1 MPRKLVVCLDGTWN
15 DPNTGTNVYRLKN
28 RIRPRGQVVYYDAG
42 VGSARVRVSRQ
53 MWVKNLFDRLGG
65 GAFGAGLS
73 GNVQEAYRWVAEH
86 YEEGDELWFF
96 GFSRGA
102 FTARSLVGL
111 IRNVGLLHAPVDEE
125 VLQRAYDL

>member
-53 MWVKNLFDRLGG
+53 KWMKNLLDRIGG
-65 GAFGAGLS
+65 RRVRRGPLRQCAGGLPLDRR
-73 GNVQEAYRWVAEH
+73 A
-86 YEEGDELWFF
+86 L
-96 GFSRGA
+96 RG
-102 FTARSLVGL
+102 R
-111 IRNVGLLHAPVDEE
+111 R
-125 VLQRAYDL
+125 